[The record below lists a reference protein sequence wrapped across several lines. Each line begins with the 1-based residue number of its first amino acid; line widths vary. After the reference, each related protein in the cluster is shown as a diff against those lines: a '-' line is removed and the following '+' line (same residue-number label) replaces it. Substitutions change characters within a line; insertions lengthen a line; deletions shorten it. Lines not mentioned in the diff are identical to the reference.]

1 MKPNPRPVCG
11 QPTRNVWCKDYST
24 CLDRAISLSW
34 PTFSCRWCSF
44 LNVRPQNWKEQ
55 AMADKNDCWT
65 LVAAVFYPQY
75 RWKTQ
80 TRPYAA
86 NRVVEESA
94 QRLSRHVSETEQ
106 AA

>member
-1 MKPNPRPVCG
+1 
-11 QPTRNVWCKDYST
+11 
-24 CLDRAISLSW
+24 
-34 PTFSCRWCSF
+34 
-44 LNVRPQNWKEQ
+44 
-55 AMADKNDCWT
+55 MADKNDCWT